1 MSKYIKPD
9 TFDQLHPT
17 PSVWRRV
24 LRGLAALRTRVRAI
38 VERRRERAALRA
50 FDDRMLRDIGV
61 ARWEV
66 EHVLR
71 DGKRPEQRD

>member
-9 TFDQLHPT
+9 AFDQLHST
-17 PSVWRRV
+17 PSIWRRV
-24 LRGLAALRTRVRAI
+24 WQGLAALRAWARAI
-38 VERRRERAALRA
+38 VARRRERAALRA

-61 ARWEV
+61 TRWEV

-71 DGKRPEQRD
+71 DGKHPEQRD